1 MILLRLSRELSLRL
15 RFVRFVRFE
24 VPRFGGFVRIGTP
37 PFDTGL
43 LGFVRFVGF
52 VRIGTPPFDTGLLDA
67 PVVQAA
73 DAESGAPAR
82 LPVSVSPAAVV
93 ISRNQ
98 SYSVVL
104 SRTQSYSVVIMEA
117 AQV

>member
-1 MILLRLSRELSLRL
+1 MIHLRLSRELSLRL

-24 VPRFGGFVRIGTP
+24 VPRFGGFVR
-37 PFDTGL
+37 F
-43 LGFVRFVGF
+43 
-52 VRIGTPPFDTGLLDA
+52 GTPPFDTGLLDA

>member
-43 LGFVRFVGF
+43 L
-52 VRIGTPPFDTGLLDA
+52 DA

-82 LPVSVSPAAVV
+82 LPVSPAAVV

-104 SRTQSYSVVIMEA
+104 SRTQSYSVVISRN
-117 AQV
+117 QS

>member
-1 MILLRLSRELSLRL
+1 MIHLRLSRELSLTL

-82 LPVSVSPAAVV
+82 LPVSPAAVV

-104 SRTQSYSVVIMEA
+104 SRTQSYSVVISRN
-117 AQV
+117 QS

>member
-1 MILLRLSRELSLRL
+1 MILFRLSRELSLRL

-24 VPRFGGFVRIGTP
+24 VPRFG
-37 PFDTGL
+37 
-43 LGFVRFVGF
+43 GF

-98 SYSVVL
+98 SHSVVL
-104 SRTQSYSVVIMEA
+104 SRN
-117 AQV
+117 

>member
-1 MILLRLSRELSLRL
+1 MCCKPSVGLQLPMILLRLSRELSLRL

-24 VPRFGGFVRIGTP
+24 VPRFG
-37 PFDTGL
+37 
-43 LGFVRFVGF
+43 GF

-93 ISRNQ
+93 ISRTGSRNQ

-104 SRTQSYSVVIMEA
+104 SRN
-117 AQV
+117 

>member
-24 VPRFGGFVRIGTP
+24 VPRFG
-37 PFDTGL
+37 
-43 LGFVRFVGF
+43 GF

-93 ISRNQ
+93 ISRTGSRNQ

-104 SRTQSYSVVIMEA
+104 SRN
-117 AQV
+117 